1 LIAAGGTKAKESN
14 GIAFAGYL
22 GEGLRKNGRT
32 LCEGGKRKKKQYQ
45 RFHIP
50 K

>member
-1 LIAAGGTKAKESN
+1 LIAAARTSAKESN
-14 GIAFAGYL
+14 GIAFAGDL
-22 GEGLRKNGRT
+22 GEGLRTNGRT
-32 LCEGGKRKKKQYQ
+32 LREGSKREKKQYQ